1 MQLYATVEATGG
13 PSSKTFCWPTKLDK
27 VILWISVGSMRESIY
42 LKIIGK
48 MVVTPWDGTLNQ
60 PHIHLI
66 EWVFIG
72 YMPFWRAPWKVK
84 QLGYHPQGTSIFPIL
99 NLSK

>member
-1 MQLYATVEATGG
+1 
-13 PSSKTFCWPTKLDK
+13 
-27 VILWISVGSMRESIY
+27 MRESIY
-42 LKIIGK
+42 LKIMGK
-48 MVVTPWDGTLNQ
+48 MVVAPWDGTLNQ

-72 YMPFWRAPWKVK
+72 YMPFWRAPWEVK